1 MPSTVLDFSN
11 LHKFRVRN
19 VVAIADAD
27 LTPQKASVQI
37 TDKPGRITGIIN
49 MRRLVAIGKVFKL
62 HDADVGDA
70 VYAITADTNDD
81 DDATILHADTSS
93 VAANTGFTGASIPYT
108 KLAITY
114 PRALPAD
121 TEFLILYEDAE
132 YG

>member
-1 MPSTVLDFSN
+1 MGFTLDFSRY
-11 LHKFRVRN
+11 HVERVRN
-19 VVAIADAD
+19 VTVTSA
-27 LTPQKASVQI
+27 TSQKASVQI
-37 TDKPGRITGIIN
+37 SDKPGRITGIIN

-93 VAANTGFTGASIPYT
+93 VAANTGFTGVSIPYT

-114 PRALPAD
+114 PEVVPAD
-121 TEFLILYEDAE
+121 TEFLILYEDAATS
-132 YG
+132 

>member
-19 VVAIADAD
+19 VAAITNVDA
-27 LTPQKASVQI
+27 TPQKASVQI
-37 TDKPGRITGIIN
+37 TDKPGRITGIVN
-49 MRRLVAIGKVFKL
+49 MRRLASGARVFKL
-62 HDADVGDA
+62 HDAAVGDA

-81 DDATILHADTSS
+81 DDATILHADNSGVS
-93 VAANTGFTGASIPYT
+93 AGLGFTGVSIPYT

-121 TEFLILYEDAE
+121 VEILILYEDAE